1 MDDCLDYKV
10 TVQKIMCCSLNFNT
24 TKTKRIWYIL
34 KIVCLRWWL
43 KLNLHLV
50 GNFRVIDVY
59 IFLLAAP
66 IKFGNVCQNK
76 VSAKFSKFS
85 IEILHFGNYVLRVL
99 LKTRLARQ
107 NRKLFSSNLQFSR
120 SLKSSLLKD
129 FYLPICYLFIYLF
142 VYLFTYLF
150 IHNHVCRWS
159 TMLAI
164 TNKNQRQ

>member
-10 TVQKIMCCSLNFNT
+10 TVQKMCWCLNFNT

-59 IFLLAAP
+59 IFPLAAP

-76 VSAKFSKFS
+76 LFVKFSNFS
-85 IEILHFGNYVLRVL
+85 NEILHFGNYVLRVL
-99 LKTRLARQ
+99 LKTRLSRQ
-107 NRKLFSSNLQFSR
+107 NRKLFSSNLLFSCR
-120 SLKSSLLKD
+120 LKSSLLKD

-142 VYLFTYLF
+142 VYLFTYLL
-150 IHNHVCRWS
+150 IYNHVCRWS
-159 TMLAI
+159 TILAI
-164 TNKNQRQ
+164 TNKNQWQ

>member
-10 TVQKIMCCSLNFNT
+10 TVQKMCWCLNFNT

-59 IFLLAAP
+59 IFPLAAP
-66 IKFGNVCQNK
+66 IKFGNVCQHK
-76 VSAKFSKFS
+76 LSVKFSNFS
-85 IEILHFGNYVLRVL
+85 NEILHFGNYVLRVL
-99 LKTRLARQ
+99 LKTRLSRQ
-107 NRKLFSSNLQFSR
+107 NRKLFSSNLLFSCR
-120 SLKSSLLKD
+120 LKSSLLKD

-142 VYLFTYLF
+142 VYLFTYLL
-150 IHNHVCRWS
+150 IYNHVCRWS
-159 TMLAI
+159 TILAI
-164 TNKNQRQ
+164 TNKNQWQ

>member
-1 MDDCLDYKV
+1 
-10 TVQKIMCCSLNFNT
+10 MCWCLNFNT

-59 IFLLAAP
+59 IFPLAAP

-76 VSAKFSKFS
+76 LSVKFSNFS
-85 IEILHFGNYVLRVL
+85 NEILHFGNYVLRVL
-99 LKTRLARQ
+99 LKNRLSRQ
-107 NRKLFSSNLQFSR
+107 NRKLFSSNLLFSCR
-120 SLKSSLLKD
+120 LKSSLLKD

-142 VYLFTYLF
+142 VYLFTYLL
-150 IHNHVCRWS
+150 IYNHVCRWS
-159 TMLAI
+159 TILAI
-164 TNKNQRQ
+164 TNKNQWQ